1 MCNSLRNKIIKK
13 EHKEKNFQFF
23 FNVTPKVSKLIRKL
37 KATQI

>member
-23 FNVTPKVSKLIRKL
+23 FTVTSKVSQLIRKL
-37 KATQI
+37 KLTQV